1 MICMAVQPF
10 NYKIE
15 IWSYILGKLK
25 IVCFIWIHSRSHI
38 AKTVVVSVFYHEKKN
53 TGEKY
58 VTSVSSIMY

>member
-1 MICMAVQPF
+1 MVIQPF

-38 AKTVVVSVFYHEKKN
+38 AKIVVVSVFYHEKNK
-53 TGEKY
+53 TGEIY
-58 VTSVSSIMY
+58 VTSVRSIMY